1 MFKAILF
8 KEWIK
13 IRVAFFG
20 LLAISFLMLIN
31 ILLNLSHEMKFVAPR
46 MYWYNVVFRQLIF
59 YSGLMYI
66 PVVTGIV
73 LALAQFI
80 PEMTSNRLKLTLHLP
95 VKENNVLLQMISIG
109 FVATLSI
116 FVVTLL
122 LLTVI
127 ILVYFP
133 TEVYRSVLITSAPWF
148 LAGIAGYFS
157 VAMLVTEPLWI
168 KRILLIPIV
177 YGFLEMFF
185 YLFGYNAYEKSLPE
199 FAVLSFLFGISILYS
214 GYRFRKGVM

>member
-1 MFKAILF
+1 MFKAIIF

-13 IRVAFFG
+13 IRVAFFV
-20 LLAISFLMLIN
+20 LLAVSFLMLIN
-31 ILLNLSHEMKFVAPR
+31 ILLNLSHEMEFVEPKI
-46 MYWYNVVFRQLIF
+46 YWYNVVFRQLIF

-80 PEMTSNRLKLTLHLP
+80 PEMTSNRLKLTFHLP

-109 FVATLSI
+109 FVATISL
-116 FVVTLL
+116 FVITMV
-122 LLTVI
+122 LLTI
-127 ILVYFP
+127 ITRTYFP
-133 TEVYRSVLITSAPWF
+133 TEVYRSVLVTSAPWF

-157 VAMLVTEPLWI
+157 VAMLVTEPLWRR
-168 KRILLIPIV
+168 RILLILII
-177 YGFLEMFF
+177 YSFLDTYF
-185 YLFGYNAYEKSLPE
+185 YLFGYNLYERSLPE
-199 FAVLSFLFGISILYS
+199 FAVLSLFFSISILYS